1 MVLEQLIIC
10 VLAYPICMCMHSV
23 LDILAFH
30 NINLNRLSR
39 CRPVDLVI
47 GLHAV
52 WMECDT
58 FRMWYMFN
66 VLYAYTYSFV
76 TDMFCIV
83 KCNVSNFRSKEYH
96 VTIWWLDQSRN
107 TKTIANVA
115 CYTLLQQCHLHSL
128 IVHTVHFFLLLKV

>member
-1 MVLEQLIIC
+1 MCLLTLYVC
-10 VLAYPICMCMHSV
+10 VCIQFWTFSHFITSIWTVCQ
-23 LDILAFH
+23 D
-30 NINLNRLSR
+30 
-39 CRPVDLVI
+39 VDLVI